1 MGTVFKLSHSVAWYD
16 TNTEPPFRYSYSMLV
31 GKPSHDRLVKY
42 RGDSLGP
49 ETTSDRCVVR
59 V

>member
-1 MGTVFKLSHSVAWYD
+1 MVTRFKLSHSVAWYD
-16 TNTEPPFRYSYSMLV
+16 TNSEPPFRYSYSMLE

-49 ETTSDRCVVR
+49 ETTSDRCGIR